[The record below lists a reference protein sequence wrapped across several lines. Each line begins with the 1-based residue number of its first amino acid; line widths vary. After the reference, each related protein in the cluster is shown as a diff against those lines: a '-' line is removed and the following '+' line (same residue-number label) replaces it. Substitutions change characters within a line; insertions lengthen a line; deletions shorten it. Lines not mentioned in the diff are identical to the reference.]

1 MSGKGAPRGPAEG
14 KQRGPSKPV
23 VLPGR
28 ERGARDDPEEPHPP
42 LALPPAQQG
51 LSPECGWLEGC
62 GGVAWLTSPVPSAEV
77 RFPPV

>member
-1 MSGKGAPRGPAEG
+1 MSPRDG
-14 KQRGPSKPV
+14 
-23 VLPGR
+23 
-28 ERGARDDPEEPHPP
+28 PEEPHPP

-77 RFPPV
+77 RFPPVEPELAKIEPRR